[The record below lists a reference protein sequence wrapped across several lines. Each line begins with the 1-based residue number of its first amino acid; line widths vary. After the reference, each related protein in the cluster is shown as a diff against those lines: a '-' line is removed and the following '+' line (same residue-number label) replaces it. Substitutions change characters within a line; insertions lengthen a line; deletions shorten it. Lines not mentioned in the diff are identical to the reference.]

1 MAGKGRPDK
10 YKTHVEP
17 YLKDI
22 EVMALSM
29 TEKEIA
35 ETLEI
40 AYSTFKVYKRTYSAL
55 NDSLKKGRRNLVIE
69 LKNNLIRASK
79 GYHYDEKKVIKER
92 DEFGNMIVVREEV
105 TTKYMKPDVAATNLL
120 LKNYDKDNW
129 ANDPQMLELRKK
141 ELELQERRLENGE
154 W

>member
-120 LKNYDKDNW
+120 LKNYDKDRW
-129 ANDPQMLELRKK
+129 ANDPQALELRKK

>member
-120 LKNYDKDNW
+120 LKNYDKENW
-129 ANDPQMLELRKK
+129 ANDPQALELRKK

>member
-105 TTKYMKPDVAATNLL
+105 TTKYMRPDVAATNLL
-120 LKNYDKDNW
+120 LKNYDKDRW
-129 ANDPQMLELRKK
+129 ANDPQALELRKK

>member
-105 TTKYMKPDVAATNLL
+105 TTKYMRPDVAATNLL
-120 LKNYDKDNW
+120 LKNYDKDHW
-129 ANDPQMLELRKK
+129 ANDPQALELRKK

>member
-1 MAGKGRPDK
+1 MAGKGRPKK

-17 YLKDI
+17 YLDDI
-22 EVMALSM
+22 KVMCLTM

-35 ETLEI
+35 ETLDVGYTAFRE
-40 AYSTFKVYKRTYSAL
+40 YKKQYSAL
-55 NDSLKKGRRNLVIE
+55 NDALVKGRRNLVIE

-79 GYHYDEKKVIKER
+79 GYSYDEKKVIKER
-92 DEFGNMIVVREEV
+92 DDYGNMIVVKEEV
-105 TTKYMKPDVAATNLL
+105 TTKYAKPDVAATNLL

-141 ELELQERRLENGE
+141 EIELQERRLEEGA

>member
-105 TTKYMKPDVAATNLL
+105 TTKYMRPDVAATNLL
-120 LKNYDKDNW
+120 LKNYDRDQW
-129 ANDPQMLELRKK
+129 ANDPQALELRKK

>member
-120 LKNYDKDNW
+120 LKNYDKDHW
-129 ANDPQMLELRKK
+129 ANDPQALELRKK

>member
-22 EVMALSM
+22 QVMALSM

-92 DEFGNMIVVREEV
+92 DEFGDMIVVREEV
-105 TTKYMKPDVAATNLL
+105 TTKYMRPDVAATNLL
-120 LKNYDKDNW
+120 LKNYDKDRW
-129 ANDPQMLELRKK
+129 ANDPQALELRKK